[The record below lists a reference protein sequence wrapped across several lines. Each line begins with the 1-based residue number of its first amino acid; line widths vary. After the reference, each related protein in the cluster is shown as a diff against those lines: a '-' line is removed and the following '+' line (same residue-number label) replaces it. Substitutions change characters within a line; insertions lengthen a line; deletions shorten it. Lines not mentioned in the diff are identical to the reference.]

1 MIRRG
6 MIRYDRENMK
16 RKGQNWPVSL
26 SHAGGESH
34 KHHSKN
40 HFFLFIKC
48 TLYKHY

>member
-16 RKGQNWPVSL
+16 RKGQNWPVTN
-26 SHAGGESH
+26 ARGESH
-34 KHHSKN
+34 KHHCKN

-48 TLYKHY
+48 SL

>member
-1 MIRRG
+1 MIWRG

-34 KHHSKN
+34 KHHIVRIIS
-40 HFFLFIKC
+40 FFSLNV
-48 TLYKHY
+48 LYISI